1 MVSVLFEDRLTRER
15 RRGVCIHEAAHA
27 VIHALGGSF
36 VYLLAV
42 APEDATS
49 WQVETRKGNLN
60 TDLWGVCSGSDWWSW
75 YVRWIDELGEYQ
87 ADRKGYAN
95 HLREMERQI
104 NEHQRSE
111 GRPAGRIAAEQRR
124 VARLHVCVSMAG
136 PAADA
141 IVAGQDVEDALDW
154 WGVEWHDEH
163 DDLAVA
169 DAIARVL
176 PYRGEYQ
183 HAVRVTEEALRRPEI
198 WAAVIRLADELE
210 RVGRLENE
218 ALDPFLPPADRSW
231 PPSPRRGVVRA
242 TA

>member
-1 MVSVLFEDRLTRER
+1 MVSVMFEDRLTRER

-49 WQVETRKGNLN
+49 WQVEGRKGHLY

-75 YVRWIDELGEYQ
+75 YVRWSDELGEYE
-87 ADRKGYAN
+87 ANRRGYAK

-111 GRPAGRIAAEQRR
+111 GRPARRIAAEERR

-136 PAADA
+136 PVADA
-141 IVAGQDVEDALDW
+141 VVAGEDVEDALDYW
-154 WGVEWHDEH
+154 SIDWYEQGHD
-163 DDLAVA
+163 LTVA
-169 DAIARVL
+169 AAIARVL
-176 PYRGEYQ
+176 PYRTEYQ
-183 HAVRVTEEALRRPEI
+183 HAVRVTEEALRRPDI

-210 RVGRLENE
+210 RAGRLENE
-218 ALDPFLPPADRSW
+218 ALDPFLPPACRCW
-231 PPSPRRGVVRA
+231 PPSPRRGVARA
-242 TA
+242 SA

>member
-49 WQVETRKGNLN
+49 WEVHGRKGDLL
-60 TDLWGVCSGSDWWSW
+60 TDLWGVCSGSDWWSV
-75 YVRWIDELGEYQ
+75 YVRWSYERGEYVT
-87 ADRKGYAN
+87 DRRGFAK

-104 NEHQRSE
+104 SERYRSE
-111 GRPAGRIAAEQRR
+111 GLPARKTAAEQRR

-136 PAADA
+136 PVADA
-141 IVAGQDVEDALDW
+141 IVAGEDVEDALDW
-154 WGVEWHDEH
+154 WSVDWYDRGN
-163 DDLAVA
+163 DLAVA
-169 DAIARVL
+169 AAIAGVL
-176 PYRGEYQ
+176 PYRNEYQ
-183 HAVRVTEEALRRPEI
+183 HAVQVTEEALRRPEI

-242 TA
+242 TL